1 MTKIVADKF
10 CSSIQNTFQR
20 RIKIPNPKQRSLFV
34 SNLQI
39 GTLYAYRVMAVNKWG
54 TSKPRTAEFK
64 IKLESIDED
73 DRSGSIWFGPHS
85 NMNSLVDIDQPQHY
99 SQQQTIQVFLLYFCL
114 VRVPHFDCTT
124 RNYQ

>member
-1 MTKIVADKF
+1 MEYFPIDAPNQV
-10 CSSIQNTFQR
+10 R

-99 SQQQTIQVFLLYFCL
+99 SQQQTIQVILPNLQTLYMFY
-114 VRVPHFDCTT
+114 F
-124 RNYQ
+124 

>member
-1 MTKIVADKF
+1 MIRDQ
-10 CSSIQNTFQR
+10 IQNTFQR
-20 RIKIPNPKQRSLFV
+20 KIKIPNPKQRSLFV

-99 SQQQTIQVFLLYFCL
+99 SQQQTIQVFCVCFVL
-114 VRVPHFDCTT
+114 VT
-124 RNYQ
+124 RLVIVTIR

>member
-1 MTKIVADKF
+1 
-10 CSSIQNTFQR
+10 
-20 RIKIPNPKQRSLFV
+20 
-34 SNLQI
+34 
-39 GTLYAYRVMAVNKWG
+39 MAVNKWG

-99 SQQQTIQVFLLYFCL
+99 SQQQTIQVMESSTRPPSYIFLFLGII
-114 VRVPHFDCTT
+114 FDDSRTDTQSSNIDKFRSTGESSNCFTASSRT
-124 RNYQ
+124 RKSRR

>member
-1 MTKIVADKF
+1 
-10 CSSIQNTFQR
+10 
-20 RIKIPNPKQRSLFV
+20 
-34 SNLQI
+34 
-39 GTLYAYRVMAVNKWG
+39 MAVNKWG

-99 SQQQTIQVFLLYFCL
+99 SQQQTIQVFCVCFVL
-114 VRVPHFDCTT
+114 VT
-124 RNYQ
+124 RLVIVTIR

>member
-1 MTKIVADKF
+1 
-10 CSSIQNTFQR
+10 
-20 RIKIPNPKQRSLFV
+20 
-34 SNLQI
+34 
-39 GTLYAYRVMAVNKWG
+39 MAVNKWG

-99 SQQQTIQVFLLYFCL
+99 SQQQTIQVFLYISGFTFFGESPTLDFIP
-114 VRVPHFDCTT
+114 RI
-124 RNYQ
+124 YQYG

>member
-1 MTKIVADKF
+1 
-10 CSSIQNTFQR
+10 
-20 RIKIPNPKQRSLFV
+20 
-34 SNLQI
+34 
-39 GTLYAYRVMAVNKWG
+39 MAVNKWG

-99 SQQQTIQVFLLYFCL
+99 SQQQTIQVMESNARPPVIFVLF
-114 VRVPHFDCTT
+114 
-124 RNYQ
+124 